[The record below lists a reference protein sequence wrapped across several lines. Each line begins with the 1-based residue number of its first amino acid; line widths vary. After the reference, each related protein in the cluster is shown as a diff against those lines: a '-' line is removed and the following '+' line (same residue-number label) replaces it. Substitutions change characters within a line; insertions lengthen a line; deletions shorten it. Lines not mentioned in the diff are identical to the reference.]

1 MLKKEVINN
10 PLNININDTFGW
22 FSQNFESKLENAFRS
37 FWELDAKCHLLSLS
51 EEPNFLALNK
61 QFFVTRLKLS
71 KRHTCVI
78 KLSNN
83 ISKLLLDKSLGF
95 KKKFDFDNLTDLEV
109 KILTTFNC
117 EIKNNIND
125 FFHKKEY
132 LNKLKYD
139 ENLDDKFFYLVFIV
153 KIGNKTGNLIII
165 FPYEAIKLEIN
176 EEKEASLDMDLFGN
190 NNVNVDIIVGSTKL
204 RIGDINNLD
213 VEDILVLE
221 NSNLENM
228 TLKLS
233 NNEKVDFRLTPDP
246 TLIIDNNDD
255 DDEYENTN
263 ENEDSKM
270 VVNDNIWDNILVD
283 VEARFEKVKL
293 ELGKVRRINK
303 GEVVEIADIFQ
314 NKINL
319 CVENK
324 IIANGEL
331 VIIND
336 KYGIK
341 IDELISS
348 PNNQT
353 NNDVKSDDNK
363 NKQAQSDNLNHE
375 EEQDEDSYE
384 KEELNDEDEQINN
397 EGDEGNTEEDENF
410 DYSDFDVDDDDI

>member
-165 FPYEAIKLEIN
+165 FPYETIKLEIN
-176 EEKEASLDMDLFGN
+176 EEKETSLDMDLFGN

-233 NNEKVDFRLTPDP
+233 NNEKVNFRLTPDP

-341 IDELISS
+341 IDALISS

-384 KEELNDEDEQINN
+384 KEELNDEGEQIND